1 VAALSP
7 NHKISGG
14 RILRRSTRKTANRAR
29 DLLRLCAQS
38 LMNSKSALGAYCR
51 RMCGRLGQPKGIVA
65 TAHKLALLIYR
76 LMAFG
81 RDYIDIGQEAYE
93 KQYQERALKRLAR
106 KAKEFGMQLVP
117 A

>member
-1 VAALSP
+1 
-7 NHKISGG
+7 
-14 RILRRSTRKTANRAR
+14 
-29 DLLRLCAQS
+29 
-38 LMNSKSALGAYCR
+38 MNSKSALGAYCR

-65 TAHKLALLIYR
+65 TAQKLEFLIYR
-76 LMAFG
+76 LMALG
-81 RDYIDIGQEAYE
+81 RDPIDIGQEAYE